1 MTKPIEPTEEDWA
14 NVRRS
19 LENPRDRLMEI
30 LVRNEA
36 RRRVAREREEQRRA
50 RLRRFSFGLLG
61 R

>member
-1 MTKPIEPTEEDWA
+1 MTRSVEPTPEDWE

-19 LENPRDRLMEI
+19 LENPRESMMEI

-36 RRRVAREREEQRRA
+36 RRRVERERHERR
-50 RLRRFSFGLLG
+50 RRFLRRLLLLE